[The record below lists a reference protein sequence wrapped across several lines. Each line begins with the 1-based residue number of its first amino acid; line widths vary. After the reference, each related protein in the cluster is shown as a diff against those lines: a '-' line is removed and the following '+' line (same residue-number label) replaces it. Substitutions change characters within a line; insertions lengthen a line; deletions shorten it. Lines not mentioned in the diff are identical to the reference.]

1 MAGRARR
8 TTPLS
13 ALGLSEGDAVIV
25 YLQAPKEK
33 VWGLLLSLQ
42 AAGIVLRCI
51 DLAAF
56 DDWMRQ
62 EARGDEPYLGLT
74 TLFYP
79 MGRVE
84 RLEKDETLG
93 PISSYSARF
102 AKEVGR
108 SVHRFSGSNPS
119 ANDPPPGSRPARLR
133 LGWTEMAKELYGLK
147 ILVVD
152 DDKDTLELLEWVLKR
167 AGAEVTAV
175 SSAKAAMEALERD
188 RPTILVSDIAMPE
201 EDGLGLMRRIRAL
214 PKERGGRIPAVALTA
229 HSMVQDRLQSLRA
242 GFQSHVP
249 KPVVPGSWWRS
260 SPASCTCGRR
270 RKTKAGVRR

>member
-1 MAGRARR
+1 
-8 TTPLS
+8 
-13 ALGLSEGDAVIV
+13 
-25 YLQAPKEK
+25 
-33 VWGLLLSLQ
+33 
-42 AAGIVLRCI
+42 
-51 DLAAF
+51 
-56 DDWMRQ
+56 
-62 EARGDEPYLGLT
+62 
-74 TLFYP
+74 
-79 MGRVE
+79 
-84 RLEKDETLG
+84 
-93 PISSYSARF
+93 
-102 AKEVGR
+102 
-108 SVHRFSGSNPS
+108 
-119 ANDPPPGSRPARLR
+119 
-133 LGWTEMAKELYGLK
+133 MAKELYGLK

-249 KPVVPGSWWRS
+249 KPGRS
-260 SPASCTCGRR
+260 RGAGGGRHQYRASTGAVGRL
-270 RKTKAGVRR
+270 KAGVCSWPPTSPAPLSASRVDRFLFFCAGEAGARGAASRYCSKKTPVSGPTGARTSARRGTGRR